1 MLLESSTVAKIT
13 SFVKELPEKEQKELL
28 KAFEY
33 RQSLAEAQRLS
44 RSVRKNDI
52 SMTEITAVVNKVR
65 NERKRTSR

>member
-13 SFVKELPEKEQKELL
+13 SFVKELSAKEQKELL

-44 RSVRKNDI
+44 KSVKKNNV
-52 SMTEITAVVNKVR
+52 SMSDITAVVNKVR
-65 NERKRTSR
+65 DERRHSA